1 LEERIAVDVFEAI
14 NKRRST
20 RRYKSENVSE
30 EQVKKLLE
38 AAIMA
43 PSAGNTQPW
52 DFVVIRDEA
61 QKKALAKAALGQMFV
76 ASAPVVIVVC
86 ADKPRTARV
95 YGDRGTEL
103 YCLQDTAAAS
113 QNILLSATAMGLAG
127 CWVGAFNDNAVSN
140 VLGLPSYVRPVAILP
155 IGVPGESPRMPPRA
169 PLSDV
174 THYDKW

>member
-1 LEERIAVDVFEAI
+1 MDVFEAI

-43 PSAGNTQPW
+43 PSGGNMQPW
-52 DFVVIRDEA
+52 DFIIVRDKD
-61 QKKALAKAALGQMFV
+61 QKKALARAALGQMFI
-76 ASAPVVIVVC
+76 ATAPVVIVVC
-86 ADKPRTARV
+86 ANKPRTARR
-95 YGDRGTEL
+95 YGDRGAEL
-103 YCLQDTAAAS
+103 YSLQDTAAATE
-113 QNILLSATAMGLAG
+113 NILLAATAMGLAG
-127 CWVGAFNDNAVSN
+127 CWVGAFDDDAVSS
-140 VLGLPSYVRPVAILP
+140 VFGLPTYVRPVAILP
-155 IGVPGESPRMPPRA
+155 IGVPGEFPRAPPRM